1 MKKTKY
7 TSIHWHYLRSRNQK
21 RRLKR
26 RTKKT
31 SQHNLTANHNNIVSR
46 AQARLN
52 APRPTGPHLVEIWQ
66 GGESEQAVSK
76 YPPHIPPAKLCLESN
91 QSETLRYLSGI
102 RNHGNRVITGQEK
115 YVKRKLGKKP
125 LIKSYTDFSRL
136 DHISTAVAVV
146 LTAEYDRI
154 AKSNKET
161 PPTVNLRDWNDTVLI
176 KLFELGFFDVL
187 GHMPARAKNIVSDD
201 ITKTMQIIRAQSND
215 DLGRVDESLLELSDF
230 LDLPDDVDIVV
241 DLNSAISEAISN
253 MSHHAYPDEFPLPY
267 PHLRSLWVSATAN
280 REKNSLTVVAYD
292 QGATI
297 PVTYPRIQ
305 RWERVTR
312 FLRRT
317 VSRSPSFEF
326 EHDGTY
332 IRAAMRY
339 GGSRTEQAHRGKGLP
354 QMLDVLKRVGT
365 GRMKV
370 YSRGG
375 WCERQAN
382 GKLNSGATEFSIG
395 GTLIEWNLEL
405 PTNRAVI
412 VE

>member
-1 MKKTKY
+1 MARGKQRSAANSSNSATQSHTSKY
-7 TSIHWHYLRSRNQK
+7 T
-21 RRLKR
+21 
-26 RTKKT
+26 
-31 SQHNLTANHNNIVSR
+31 
-46 AQARLN
+46 
-52 APRPTGPHLVEIWQ
+52 PRPIGPHLVEIWQ
-66 GGESEQAVSK
+66 GGKSEQAVSK
-76 YPPHIPPAKLCLESN
+76 YPPHIPPSKLCLESN
-91 QSETLRYLSGI
+91 QTETLKYLSGI

-115 YVKRKLGKKP
+115 YVKRKAGRKP
-125 LIKSYTDFSRL
+125 QIKSYTDFSKL

-161 PPTVNLRDWNDTVLI
+161 PPTVNLRDWNDTILI

-187 GHMPARAKNIVSDD
+187 GHMPSRAKSIVSNDK
-201 ITKTMQIIRAQSND
+201 TKTMQIIRARSND

-230 LDLPDDVDIVV
+230 LDLPDDVDVVV

-253 MSHHAYPDEFPLPY
+253 MKHHAYPDEFPLPY

-280 REKNSLTVVAYD
+280 REENSLTVVAYD

-305 RWERVTR
+305 RWEQVNR

-317 VSRSPSFEF
+317 VSRIPSFEF

-339 GGSRTEQAHRGKGLP
+339 GGSRTDQTHRGKGLP
-354 QMLDVLKRVGT
+354 QMLDVLERVGT

-375 WCERQAN
+375 WCERKAN
-382 GKLNSGATEFSIG
+382 GKLTSGATELSIG

-405 PTNRAVI
+405 PINRTVI